1 MVIQDEGFLDS
12 RSLETPRISEPILVS
27 TLQQAAA
34 SRPAFGAQGIRMLN
48 AWLEAAR
55 QALAS
60 ICHDPA
66 SMYQHEVLE
75 RLCRGVAKLRLSQHV
90 EECDVV
96 IGINLYEE
104 SRIAKGL
111 ASMLGWQTRSNGRQ
125 NIELLDRDPIL
136 AHTKLRARILS
147 ICQSYGTHSD
157 GGDEELTA
165 SGAEEDDWAP

>member
-1 MVIQDEGFLDS
+1 M
-12 RSLETPRISEPILVS
+12 ETPLIADPILVS
-27 TLQQAAA
+27 ILEQAAA

-75 RLCRGVAKLRLSQHV
+75 RLCRGEAKLRFSQYV
-90 EECDVV
+90 EESYVV

-104 SRIAKGL
+104 NRIAKGL
-111 ASMLGWQTRSNGRQ
+111 ASMLGWQTRSSGRQ
-125 NIELLDRDPIL
+125 NIELLHRDPIL
-136 AHTKLRARILS
+136 AQAKLRARILS
-147 ICQSYGTHSD
+147 ICQSSGTDSD
-157 GGDEELTA
+157 GCDEELTA
-165 SGAEEDDWAP
+165 SEAEEDHCA